1 MFNLN
6 ERLKTLRKSLNL
18 NQVAL
23 GERLNIS
30 QAHVSALE
38 KGIKTITDRI
48 VSDYCREFNVNEEWL
63 RTGEGEMFVQSDT
76 FSLDEKAKQHNLS
89 KLEVDIMH
97 GYMMLDAETRE
108 KVVAMLED
116 AVLKK
121 QQRKDDAQ
129 SYIEQEVG
137 LYRQELEAEKKG
149 QTLLVSEDQGSS
161 SIKGG
166 KTEESS

>member
-6 ERLKTLRKSLNL
+6 ERLKTLRKALNL

-38 KGIKTITDRI
+38 KGIKSITDRI
-48 VSDYCREFNVNEEWL
+48 VSDYCREFNVNEIWL
-63 RTGEGEMFVQSDT
+63 RTGEGEMFVQSNT
-76 FSLDEKAKQHNLS
+76 FSLDEKAKQHNLTE
-89 KLEVDIMH
+89 LEINIMH

-121 QQRKDDAQ
+121 QQRKDDKQ
-129 SYIEQEVG
+129 SYLDQELN
-137 LYRQELEAEKKG
+137 LYRQELEAEQKG
-149 QTLLVSEDQGSS
+149 KTLLALDERDR
-161 SIKGG
+161 
-166 KTEESS
+166 ESS